1 MPDPRETRY
10 QAGHAFGE
18 WTLVKLLGSGGNG
31 EVWRAS
37 NGGQAVALKVLYAE
51 GAERF
56 DRFAAEIE
64 ALRMLG
70 NRDGIIPILDSFL
83 PAQPTAD
90 QPPWLVMPLAVP
102 LADQLGAN
110 PTLEEVVAT
119 VAAIARILAALQAE
133 HAMSHRDIKPNNLYW
148 YDGRWAVGDFGL
160 VKYPGRDQITQ
171 EDDRWLGARNFL
183 APEMIDRPY
192 ESDGGPADVYSLAKT
207 LYALAIHRE
216 YPDAGVLAASPAGT
230 DKLPPHLRD
239 HPRWQVV
246 HLLLEEAT
254 SQSPEERPVLE
265 RFADELEL
273 WGSGQLGRKPFRNI
287 DVNPAGEFQRT
298 FRQLDRVDCRRCL
311 RTLYLLDEDSVFPWL
326 NRRELEL
333 GEWWVDVSGR
343 LSMMFEVHDGRIEM
357 LLCQESEDDRGTL
370 LFPAG
375 REGPTGP

>member
-1 MPDPRETRY
+1 M
-10 QAGHAFGE
+10 
-18 WTLVKLLGSGGNG
+18 
-31 EVWRAS
+31 
-37 NGGQAVALKVLYAE
+37 
-51 GAERF
+51 
-56 DRFAAEIE
+56 
-64 ALRMLG
+64 
-70 NRDGIIPILDSFL
+70 
-83 PAQPTAD
+83 
-90 QPPWLVMPLAVP
+90 
-102 LADQLGAN
+102 
-110 PTLEEVVAT
+110 
-119 VAAIARILAALQAE
+119 
-133 HAMSHRDIKPNNLYW
+133 
-148 YDGRWAVGDFGL
+148 
-160 VKYPGRDQITQ
+160 
-171 EDDRWLGARNFL
+171 
-183 APEMIDRPY
+183 
-192 ESDGGPADVYSLAKT
+192 
-207 LYALAIHRE
+207 
-216 YPDAGVLAASPAGT
+216 
-230 DKLPPHLRD
+230 
-239 HPRWQVV
+239 